1 MNLRKAAEM
10 ALEACEHLN
19 RTGDTQVFD
28 LCYADK
34 VIPALRQALA
44 EPEDPRIVELTTLMA
59 EPTVTGVI
67 FEVHRG
73 PMSKSI
79 REYGDCPCPTQEPVG
94 YAHVEDL
101 KREHHDFWVNRE
113 QGVNEVPLYT
123 APPQKEEGC
132 AQCGKQSSKGWA
144 LYCVECAGKQEWVGL
159 TVNEAQKFY
168 EKYTDREEL
177 IYAIDKF
184 LEEKNT

>member
-1 MNLRKAAEM
+1 MNLRQAAER
-10 ALEACEHLN
+10 ALKYFEDAHGLE
-19 RTGDTQVFD
+19 DTEV
-28 LCYADK
+28 A
-34 VIPALRQALA
+34 IREALRQALA
-44 EPEDPRIVELTTLMA
+44 EPEDPRIVELRTLMA

-73 PMSKSI
+73 PLSKSI
-79 REYGDCPCPTQEPVG
+79 REYGDCPGPTQEPVG

-132 AQCGKQSSKGWA
+132 AECGKQASQGWA
-144 LYCVECAGKQEWVGL
+144 LYCVECVGGKEWVGL
-159 TVNEAQKFY
+159 TDEEIQAERHKVDPTAGWTYDHFARAIEAKL
-168 EKYTDREEL
+168 RG
-177 IYAIDKF
+177 
-184 LEEKNT
+184 KNT